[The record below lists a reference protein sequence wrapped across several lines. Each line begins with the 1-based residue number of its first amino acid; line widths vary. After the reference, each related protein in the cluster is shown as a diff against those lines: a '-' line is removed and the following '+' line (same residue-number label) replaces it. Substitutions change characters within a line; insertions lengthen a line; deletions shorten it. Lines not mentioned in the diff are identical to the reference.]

1 MKSILPPR
9 EEKIFLTWLAVA
21 NANSLFHE
29 MFPWLTAE
37 QINLL

>member
-9 EEKIFLTWLAVA
+9 GAKIFLTWLAVA
-21 NANSLFHE
+21 SANSIFHE

-37 QINLL
+37 QISLL